1 MRPALPDVGPSVDG
15 YEVQDI
21 LGRGAS
27 GVVYRVRD
35 PQLKRDLALKLLTHD
50 QDEESRAR
58 FRIEAQA
65 AARVIH
71 PNVVQVYGAGQY
83 DGRPYILQELVDG
96 LPVSDLLKAR
106 GRIAPEAVLE
116 LGLQAAEGLA
126 EAARMGVLHRDVK
139 PHNLLLTDSGQLK
152 LADFG
157 LAKLLHAPSG
167 LTERGTTLGTPHY
180 MSPEQGQGGP
190 LDHRSDQYALG
201 ATMYHL
207 LAGQPPFDAHN
218 ALALLKMHAQDDLP
232 PIASACPECSPALAE
247 VVQRMLSKAPT
258 ARFDSFE
265 DLIDALVRAQED
277 AEDGADQLRAL
288 APLPTP
294 QAARP
299 AAAVY
304 WLRRGAP
311 ILAAAAAV
319 AVFFA
324 VQMLPTKPAT
334 TTGRTVAAG
343 PTPMRTRAAMTE
355 SAPVARDPF
364 SAAGIGSAA
373 GLRGARA
380 SKARPTRRST
390 SQLLTDLRNPRRR
403 VAAAEE
409 LGRRADQ
416 RATFPLL
423 KVLRASRSPQVA
435 EAAAGALAQLGDI
448 RALEP
453 LRVLTTEGRSAAVRS
468 AAKDAHRRLYRVEE

>member
-15 YEVQDI
+15 YEVQDV

-83 DGRPYILQELVDG
+83 EGRPYILQELVDG
-96 LPVSDLLKAR
+96 LPVSQLLQAR
-106 GRIAPEAVLE
+106 GRIAAPAVIE

-180 MSPEQGQGGP
+180 MSPEQGQGEA

-201 ATMYHL
+201 ATLYHL

-218 ALALLKMHAQDDLP
+218 ALALLRMHAQDELP
-232 PIASACPECSPALAE
+232 SLAEACPECSPALVQ
-247 VVQRMLSKAPT
+247 VVQRMLRKQPSE
-258 ARFDSFE
+258 RFACFE
-265 DLIDALVRAQED
+265 DLIDALERAQDD
-277 AEDGADQLRAL
+277 AEQGAGQLREM
-288 APLPTP
+288 APM
-294 QAARP
+294 P
-299 AAAVY
+299 AAPATRTPWS
-304 WLRRGAP
+304 WLRTGLP
-311 ILAAAAAV
+311 VLGAAAAV
-319 AVFFA
+319 AVIFA
-324 VQMLPTKPAT
+324 VQVLPPKPAT

-343 PTPMRTRAAMTE
+343 PTPMRALASTAE
-355 SAPVARDPF
+355 SLPTTRDPF
-364 SAAGIGSAA
+364 AREGINP
-373 GLRGARA
+373 ARA
-380 SKARPTRRST
+380 TRVRTARRST
-390 SQLLTDLRNPRRR
+390 PQLLADLRKGPRHR
-403 VAAAEE
+403 VAAAHE

-423 KVLRASRSPQVA
+423 KVLEFSRSPEVA
-435 EAAAGALAQLGDI
+435 QAAAGALAQLGDI

-468 AAKDAHRRLYRVEE
+468 AAGDAHRKLYRVEE